1 MMAQGLLPAASGGTI
16 AARLMLQKAGAM
28 KKPAGT
34 RKKRAKKSAAT
45 TKRARPRKTA
55 GKKRAARGAKG
66 RLKKGSQAAKKR
78 MAALRAMQKR
88 RR

>member
-1 MMAQGLLPAASGGTI
+1 MAQGLLPAATGGTA
-16 AARLMLQKAGAM
+16 AARALLQKAGAM
-28 KKPAGT
+28 KKTSAP

-45 TKRARPRKTA
+45 TKRSRPRKTA

-66 RLKKGSQAAKKR
+66 RLKKGSPAAKKR